1 MLKNS
6 AVGGDLVYMRKTFFD
21 LLKNSEVDVNFELQK
36 LNNLFIQE
44 CCFYRRKSYSL
55 HDLVAENFAKY
66 YKRREHFLSLQE
78 LLNAIYIECF
88 DISKFDKYFLYA
100 EMYVDLISMLDNLDN
115 QDIESQKNL
124 IKSQIE
130 RVISSLGYKFI
141 VIDDRQII
149 VENNVFA
156 NEAAQAVTEFA
167 DVKEALSILEYNHF
181 SNKGN
186 IERKKEI
193 FKKIADLLEPWRKP
207 LNKSN
212 ELKAL
217 LKVNHDK
224 IQALEKLFY
233 MYNKFNIRHNNEDQ
247 MLTELSD
254 WEIESWYDKIYTM
267 SLFVILGKDIAQI
280 LADFNEFVD

>member
-1 MLKNS
+1 M
-6 AVGGDLVYMRKTFFD
+6 VYMRRTFFD
-21 LLKNSEVDVNFELQK
+21 LLKNSKVDVNYELQK
-36 LNNLFIQE
+36 LNNLFIQD
-44 CCFYRRKSYSL
+44 CCFHRRKLYSL

-78 LLNAIYIECF
+78 LLNAIYRECF
-88 DISKFDKYFLYA
+88 NISKFDKYFLYA

-115 QDIESQKNL
+115 QEIESQKNI
-124 IKSQIE
+124 IKTQIE

-156 NEAAQAVTEFA
+156 NEASQAVTEFA
-167 DVKEALSILEYNHF
+167 DIKEALSILEYNHF

-193 FKKIADLLEPWRKP
+193 LKKIADLLEPWRKP
-207 LNKSN
+207 LNKSS
-212 ELKAL
+212 ELKDL
-217 LKVNHDK
+217 LKANNDK

-247 MLTELSD
+247 MLTGLSNQ
-254 WEIESWYDKIYTM
+254 EIESWYDKIYTM
-267 SLFVILGKDIAQI
+267 SLFVILGKDVAQI

>member
-1 MLKNS
+1 
-6 AVGGDLVYMRKTFFD
+6 MRRTFFD
-21 LLKNSEVDVNFELQK
+21 LLKNSKVDVNFELQK

-44 CCFYRRKSYSL
+44 CCFHRRKSYSL

-78 LLNAIYIECF
+78 LLSTIYLECF
-88 DISKFDKYFLYA
+88 DISEFDKYFLYA

-115 QDIESQKNL
+115 QEIESQKNI
-124 IKSQIE
+124 IKTQIE

-167 DVKEALSILEYNHF
+167 DIKEALSILEYNHF

-186 IERKKEI
+186 IERKKELL
-193 FKKIADLLEPWRKP
+193 KKIADLLEPWRKP
-207 LNKSN
+207 LNKSS
-212 ELKAL
+212 ELKDL
-217 LKVNHDK
+217 LKANNDK

-247 MLTELSD
+247 MLTGLSNQ
-254 WEIESWYDKIYTM
+254 EIESWYDKIYTM
-267 SLFVILGKDIAQI
+267 SLFVILGKDVAQI
-280 LADFNEFVD
+280 LADFNKFVD

>member
-1 MLKNS
+1 M
-6 AVGGDLVYMRKTFFD
+6 VYMRRTFFD
-21 LLKNSEVDVNFELQK
+21 LLKNSKVDVNFELQK

-44 CCFYRRKSYSL
+44 CCFHRRKSYSL
-55 HDLVAENFAKY
+55 HDLVAENFVKY

-78 LLNAIYIECF
+78 LLSTIYLECF
-88 DISKFDKYFLYA
+88 DISEFDKYFLYA
-100 EMYVDLISMLDNLDN
+100 EMYVDLISILDNLDN
-115 QDIESQKNL
+115 QEIESQKNI
-124 IKSQIE
+124 IKTQIE

-167 DVKEALSILEYNHF
+167 DIKEALSILEYNHF

-193 FKKIADLLEPWRKP
+193 LKKIADLLEPWRKP
-207 LNKSN
+207 LNKSS
-212 ELKAL
+212 ELKDL
-217 LKVNHDK
+217 LKSNNDK

-247 MLTELSD
+247 MLTGLSNQ
-254 WEIESWYDKIYTM
+254 EIESWYDKIYTM
-267 SLFVILGKDIAQI
+267 SLFVILGKDVAQI
-280 LADFNEFVD
+280 LADFNKFVD

>member
-1 MLKNS
+1 M
-6 AVGGDLVYMRKTFFD
+6 VYMRRTFFD
-21 LLKNSEVDVNFELQK
+21 LLKNSKVDVNFELQK
-36 LNNLFIQE
+36 LNNLFIQD
-44 CCFYRRKSYSL
+44 CCFHRRKSYSL

-78 LLNAIYIECF
+78 LLNAIYLECF
-88 DISKFDKYFLYA
+88 DISEFDKYFLYA

-115 QDIESQKNL
+115 QEIESQKNI
-124 IKSQIE
+124 IKTQIE

-167 DVKEALSILEYNHF
+167 DIKEALSILEYNHF

-193 FKKIADLLEPWRKP
+193 LKKIADLLEPWRKP
-207 LNKSN
+207 LNKSS
-212 ELKAL
+212 ELKDL
-217 LKVNHDK
+217 LKANNDK

-247 MLTELSD
+247 MLTGLSNQ
-254 WEIESWYDKIYTM
+254 EIESWYDKIYTM
-267 SLFVILGKDIAQI
+267 SLFVILGKDVAKI
-280 LADFNEFVD
+280 LADFNEFVN

>member
-1 MLKNS
+1 M
-6 AVGGDLVYMRKTFFD
+6 VYMRRTFFD
-21 LLKNSEVDVNFELQK
+21 LLKNSKVDVNFELQK

-44 CCFYRRKSYSL
+44 CCFHRRKSYSL
-55 HDLVAENFAKY
+55 HDLVAENFVKY
-66 YKRREHFLSLQE
+66 YKRREHFLSLHE
-78 LLNAIYIECF
+78 LLNAIYLECF
-88 DISKFDKYFLYA
+88 NISKFDKYFLYA
-100 EMYVDLISMLDNLDN
+100 EMYVDLISILDNLDN
-115 QDIESQKNL
+115 QEIESQKNI
-124 IKSQIE
+124 IKTQIE

-167 DVKEALSILEYNHF
+167 DIKEALSILEYNHF

-193 FKKIADLLEPWRKP
+193 LKKIADLLEPWRKP
-207 LNKSN
+207 LNKSS
-212 ELKAL
+212 ELKDL
-217 LKVNHDK
+217 LKSNNDK

-247 MLTELSD
+247 MLTGLSNQ
-254 WEIESWYDKIYTM
+254 EIESWYDKIYTM
-267 SLFVILGKDIAQI
+267 SLFVILGKDVAQI
-280 LADFNEFVD
+280 LADFNKFVD

>member
-1 MLKNS
+1 M
-6 AVGGDLVYMRKTFFD
+6 VYMRRTFFD
-21 LLKNSEVDVNFELQK
+21 LLKNSKVDVNFELQK

-44 CCFYRRKSYSL
+44 CCFHRRKSYSL

-78 LLNAIYIECF
+78 LLSAIYLECF
-88 DISKFDKYFLYA
+88 DISEFDKYFLYA

-115 QDIESQKNL
+115 QEIESQKNI
-124 IKSQIE
+124 IKTQIE

-167 DVKEALSILEYNHF
+167 DIKEALSILEYNHF

-186 IERKKEI
+186 IERKKELL
-193 FKKIADLLEPWRKP
+193 KKIADLLEPWRKP
-207 LNKSN
+207 LNKSS
-212 ELKAL
+212 ELKDL
-217 LKVNHDK
+217 LKANNDK

-247 MLTELSD
+247 MLTGLSD
-254 WEIESWYDKIYTM
+254 KEIESWYDKVYTL
-267 SLFVILGKDIAQI
+267 SLFIILGKDVGSI
-280 LADFNEFVD
+280 LSDFEVSFCDNK

>member
-1 MLKNS
+1 M
-6 AVGGDLVYMRKTFFD
+6 VYMRKTFFD
-21 LLKNSEVDVNFELQK
+21 LLKNSKVDVNFELQK

-44 CCFYRRKSYSL
+44 CCFHRRKSYSL
-55 HDLVAENFAKY
+55 HDLVAENFVKY
-66 YKRREHFLSLQE
+66 YKRREHFLSLHE
-78 LLNAIYIECF
+78 LLNAIYLECF
-88 DISKFDKYFLYA
+88 NISKFDKYFLYA
-100 EMYVDLISMLDNLDN
+100 EMYVDLISILDNLDN
-115 QDIESQKNL
+115 QEIESQKNI
-124 IKSQIE
+124 IKTQIE

-167 DVKEALSILEYNHF
+167 DIKEALSILEYNHF

-193 FKKIADLLEPWRKP
+193 LKKIADLLEPWRKP
-207 LNKSN
+207 LNKSS
-212 ELKAL
+212 ELKDL
-217 LKVNHDK
+217 LKSNNDK

-247 MLTELSD
+247 MLTGLSNQ
-254 WEIESWYDKIYTM
+254 EIESWYDKIYTM
-267 SLFVILGKDIAQI
+267 SLFVILGKDVAQI
-280 LADFNEFVD
+280 LADFNKFVD

>member
-1 MLKNS
+1 M
-6 AVGGDLVYMRKTFFD
+6 VYMRRTFFD
-21 LLKNSEVDVNFELQK
+21 LLKNSKVDVNFELQK
-36 LNNLFIQE
+36 LNNLFMQD
-44 CCFYRRKSYSL
+44 CCFHRRKSYSL
-55 HDLVAENFAKY
+55 HDLVAENFVKY
-66 YKRREHFLSLQE
+66 YKRREHFLSLHE
-78 LLNAIYIECF
+78 LLNAIYLECF
-88 DISKFDKYFLYA
+88 NISKFDKYFLYA
-100 EMYVDLISMLDNLDN
+100 EMYVDLISILDNLDN
-115 QDIESQKNL
+115 QEIESQKNI
-124 IKSQIE
+124 IKTQIE

-167 DVKEALSILEYNHF
+167 DIKEALSILEYNHF

-193 FKKIADLLEPWRKP
+193 LKKIADLLEPWRKP
-207 LNKSN
+207 LNKSS
-212 ELKAL
+212 ELKDL
-217 LKVNHDK
+217 LKSNNDK

-247 MLTELSD
+247 MLTGLSNQ
-254 WEIESWYDKIYTM
+254 EIESWYDKIYTM
-267 SLFVILGKDIAQI
+267 SLFVILGKDVAQI

>member
-1 MLKNS
+1 M
-6 AVGGDLVYMRKTFFD
+6 VYMRRTFFD
-21 LLKNSEVDVNFELQK
+21 LLKNSKVDVNFELQK

-44 CCFYRRKSYSL
+44 CCFHRRKSYSL

-78 LLNAIYIECF
+78 LLSTIYLECF
-88 DISKFDKYFLYA
+88 DISEFDKYFLYA

-115 QDIESQKNL
+115 QEIESQKNI
-124 IKSQIE
+124 IKTQIE

-167 DVKEALSILEYNHF
+167 DIKEALSILEYNHF

-186 IERKKEI
+186 IERKS
-193 FKKIADLLEPWRKP
+193 FLRKLQIYWSP
-207 LNKSN
+207 GENHLIN
-212 ELKAL
+212 L
-217 LKVNHDK
+217 VN
-224 IQALEKLFY
+224 
-233 MYNKFNIRHNNEDQ
+233 
-247 MLTELSD
+247 
-254 WEIESWYDKIYTM
+254 
-267 SLFVILGKDIAQI
+267 
-280 LADFNEFVD
+280 

>member
-1 MLKNS
+1 M
-6 AVGGDLVYMRKTFFD
+6 VYMRRTFFD
-21 LLKNSEVDVNFELQK
+21 LLKNSKVDVNFELQK

-44 CCFYRRKSYSL
+44 CCFHRRKSYSL
-55 HDLVAENFAKY
+55 HDLVAENFVKY
-66 YKRREHFLSLQE
+66 YKRREHFLSLHE
-78 LLNAIYIECF
+78 LLNAIYLECF
-88 DISKFDKYFLYA
+88 NISKFDKYFLYA
-100 EMYVDLISMLDNLDN
+100 EMYVDLISILDNLNN
-115 QDIESQKNL
+115 QEIESQKNI
-124 IKSQIE
+124 IKTQIE

-167 DVKEALSILEYNHF
+167 DIKEALSILEYNHF

-193 FKKIADLLEPWRKP
+193 LKKIADLLEPWRKP
-207 LNKSN
+207 LNKSS
-212 ELKAL
+212 ELKDL
-217 LKVNHDK
+217 LKSNNDK

-247 MLTELSD
+247 MLTGLSNQ
-254 WEIESWYDKIYTM
+254 EIESWYDKIYTM
-267 SLFVILGKDIAQI
+267 SLFVILGKDVAQI
-280 LADFNEFVD
+280 LADFNKFVD

>member
-1 MLKNS
+1 M
-6 AVGGDLVYMRKTFFD
+6 VYMRRTFFD
-21 LLKNSEVDVNFELQK
+21 LLKNSKVDVNFELQK
-36 LNNLFIQE
+36 LNNLFIQD
-44 CCFYRRKSYSL
+44 CCFHRRKSYSL
-55 HDLVAENFAKY
+55 HDLVADNFAKY

-78 LLNAIYIECF
+78 LLNAIYLECF
-88 DISKFDKYFLYA
+88 DISEFDKYFLYA

-115 QDIESQKNL
+115 QEIESQKNI
-124 IKSQIE
+124 IKTQIE

-156 NEAAQAVTEFA
+156 NEAAQAVTAFA
-167 DVKEALSILEYNHF
+167 DIKEALSILEYNHF

-193 FKKIADLLEPWRKP
+193 LKKIADLLEPWRKP
-207 LNKSN
+207 LNKSS
-212 ELKAL
+212 ELKDL
-217 LKVNHDK
+217 LKANNDK

-247 MLTELSD
+247 MLTGLSNQ
-254 WEIESWYDKIYTM
+254 EIESWYDKIYTM
-267 SLFVILGKDIAQI
+267 SLFVILGKDVAQI

>member
-1 MLKNS
+1 M
-6 AVGGDLVYMRKTFFD
+6 VYMRRTFFD
-21 LLKNSEVDVNFELQK
+21 LLKNSKVDVNFELQK
-36 LNNLFIQE
+36 LNNLFIQD
-44 CCFYRRKSYSL
+44 CCFHRRKSYSL

-78 LLNAIYIECF
+78 LLNAIYLECF
-88 DISKFDKYFLYA
+88 DISEFDKYFLYA

-115 QDIESQKNL
+115 QEIESQKNI
-124 IKSQIE
+124 IKTQIE

-156 NEAAQAVTEFA
+156 NEAAQAGTAFA
-167 DVKEALSILEYNHF
+167 DIKEALSILEYNHF

-193 FKKIADLLEPWRKP
+193 LKKIADLLEPWRKP
-207 LNKSN
+207 LNKSS
-212 ELKAL
+212 ELKDL
-217 LKVNHDK
+217 LKANNDK

-247 MLTELSD
+247 MLTGLSNQ
-254 WEIESWYDKIYTM
+254 EIESWYDKIYTM
-267 SLFVILGKDIAQI
+267 SLFVILGKDVAKI
-280 LADFNEFVD
+280 LADFNKFVN

>member
-1 MLKNS
+1 M
-6 AVGGDLVYMRKTFFD
+6 VFMRRTFFD

-36 LNNLFIQE
+36 LNNLFIQD
-44 CCFYRRKSYSL
+44 CCFHRRKSYSL
-55 HDLVAENFAKY
+55 HDLVAENFAKC

-78 LLNAIYIECF
+78 LLSAIYRECF
-88 DISKFDKYFLYA
+88 NISKFDKYFLYA

-115 QDIESQKNL
+115 QDIESQKNI
-124 IKSQIE
+124 IKTQIE

-156 NEAAQAVTEFA
+156 NEAAQVVTEFA
-167 DVKEALSILEYNHF
+167 DIKEALSILEYNHF

-186 IERKKEI
+186 VERKKEI
-193 FKKIADLLEPWRKP
+193 LKKIADLLEPWRKP
-207 LNKSN
+207 LNKSS
-212 ELKAL
+212 ELKDL
-217 LKVNHDK
+217 LKANNDK
-224 IQALEKLFY
+224 ILALEKLFY
-233 MYNKFNIRHNNEDQ
+233 MYNKFNIRHNNENQ
-247 MLTELSD
+247 MLTGLSD

>member
-1 MLKNS
+1 M
-6 AVGGDLVYMRKTFFD
+6 VYMRRTFFD
-21 LLKNSEVDVNFELQK
+21 LLKNSKVDVNFELQK

-44 CCFYRRKSYSL
+44 CCFHRRKSYSL

-78 LLNAIYIECF
+78 LLSAIYLECF
-88 DISKFDKYFLYA
+88 DISEFDKYFLYA

-115 QDIESQKNL
+115 QEIESQKNI
-124 IKSQIE
+124 IKTQIE

-167 DVKEALSILEYNHF
+167 DIKEALSILEYNHF

-186 IERKKEI
+186 IERKKELL
-193 FKKIADLLEPWRKP
+193 KKIADLLEPWRKP
-207 LNKSN
+207 LNKSS
-212 ELKAL
+212 ELKDL
-217 LKVNHDK
+217 LKANNDK

-247 MLTELSD
+247 ILTGLSNQ
-254 WEIESWYDKIYTM
+254 EIESWYDKIYTM
-267 SLFVILGKDIAQI
+267 SLFVILGKDVAQI
-280 LADFNEFVD
+280 LADFNKFVD

>member
-1 MLKNS
+1 MLENS
-6 AVGGDLVYMRKTFFD
+6 VVWGDMVYMRRTFFD
-21 LLKNSEVDVNFELQK
+21 LLKNSKVDVNFELQK
-36 LNNLFIQE
+36 LNNLFIQD
-44 CCFYRRKSYSL
+44 CCFHRRKSYSL

-66 YKRREHFLSLQE
+66 YKRREYFLSLQE
-78 LLNAIYIECF
+78 LLTAIYRECF
-88 DISKFDKYFLYA
+88 NISKFDKYFLYA
-100 EMYVDLISMLDNLDN
+100 EMYVDLISILDNLDN
-115 QDIESQKNL
+115 QEIESQKNI
-124 IKSQIE
+124 IKTQIE

-167 DVKEALSILEYNHF
+167 DIKEALSILEYNHF

-193 FKKIADLLEPWRKP
+193 LKKIADLLEPWRKP
-207 LNKSN
+207 LNKSS
-212 ELKAL
+212 ELKDL
-217 LKVNHDK
+217 LKVNNDK

-233 MYNKFNIRHNNEDQ
+233 MYNKFNIRHNNENQ
-247 MLTELSD
+247 MLTGLSNQ
-254 WEIESWYDKIYTM
+254 EIESWYDKIYTM
-267 SLFVILGKDIAQI
+267 SLFVILGKDVAQI

>member
-1 MLKNS
+1 
-6 AVGGDLVYMRKTFFD
+6 MRRTFFD
-21 LLKNSEVDVNFELQK
+21 LLKNSKVDVNFELQK
-36 LNNLFIQE
+36 LNNLFMQD
-44 CCFYRRKSYSL
+44 CCFHRRKSYSL
-55 HDLVAENFAKY
+55 HDLVAENFVKY
-66 YKRREHFLSLQE
+66 YKRREHFLSLHE
-78 LLNAIYIECF
+78 LLNAIYLECF
-88 DISKFDKYFLYA
+88 NISKFDKYFLYA
-100 EMYVDLISMLDNLDN
+100 EMYVDLISILDNLDN
-115 QDIESQKNL
+115 QEIESQKNI
-124 IKSQIE
+124 IKTQIE

-167 DVKEALSILEYNHF
+167 DIKEALSILEYNHF

-193 FKKIADLLEPWRKP
+193 LKKIADLLEPWRKP
-207 LNKSN
+207 LNKSS
-212 ELKAL
+212 ELKDL
-217 LKVNHDK
+217 LKSNNDK

-247 MLTELSD
+247 MLTGLSNQ
-254 WEIESWYDKIYTM
+254 EIESWYDKIYTM
-267 SLFVILGKDIAQI
+267 SLFVILGKDVAQI

>member
-1 MLKNS
+1 M
-6 AVGGDLVYMRKTFFD
+6 VYMRRTFFD
-21 LLKNSEVDVNFELQK
+21 LLKNSKVDVNFELQK

-44 CCFYRRKSYSL
+44 CCFHRRKSYSL
-55 HDLVAENFAKY
+55 HDLVAENFVKY

-78 LLNAIYIECF
+78 LLNTIYKECF
-88 DISKFDKYFLYA
+88 GISKFDKYFLYA

-115 QDIESQKNL
+115 QDIESQKNI

-167 DVKEALSILEYNHF
+167 DIKEALSILEYNHF

-186 IERKKEI
+186 IGRKKEI
-193 FKKIADLLEPWRKP
+193 LIKIAALLEPWRKS
-207 LNKSN
+207 LEKND
-212 ELKAL
+212 ELKGVLKLNSNKVLAL
-217 LKVNHDK
+217 D
-224 IQALEKLFY
+224 KLFW
-233 MYNKFNIRHNNEDQ
+233 MYNNCNIRHNDNKQ
-247 MLTELSD
+247 KLTNFSME
-254 WEIESWYDKIYTM
+254 EIECWNDKIYT
-267 SLFVILGKDIAQI
+267 
-280 LADFNEFVD
+280 

>member
-1 MLKNS
+1 M
-6 AVGGDLVYMRKTFFD
+6 VYMRRTFFD
-21 LLKNSEVDVNFELQK
+21 LLKNSKVDVNFELQK
-36 LNNLFIQE
+36 LNNLFIQD
-44 CCFYRRKSYSL
+44 CCFHRRKSYSL

-78 LLNAIYIECF
+78 LLNAIYLECF
-88 DISKFDKYFLYA
+88 DISEFDKYFLYA

-115 QDIESQKNL
+115 QEIESQKNI
-124 IKSQIE
+124 IKTQIE

-156 NEAAQAVTEFA
+156 NEAAQAVTAFA
-167 DVKEALSILEYNHF
+167 DIKEALSILEYNHF

-193 FKKIADLLEPWRKP
+193 LKKIADLLEPWRKP
-207 LNKSN
+207 LNKSS
-212 ELKAL
+212 ELKDL
-217 LKVNHDK
+217 LKANNDK

-247 MLTELSD
+247 MLTGLSNQ
-254 WEIESWYDKIYTM
+254 EIESWYDKIYTM
-267 SLFVILGKDIAQI
+267 SLFVILGKDVAKI
-280 LADFNEFVD
+280 LADFNKFVD

>member
-1 MLKNS
+1 
-6 AVGGDLVYMRKTFFD
+6 MRRTFFD
-21 LLKNSEVDVNFELQK
+21 LLKNSKVDVNFELQK
-36 LNNLFIQE
+36 LNNLFIQD
-44 CCFYRRKSYSL
+44 CCFHRRKSYSL

-78 LLNAIYIECF
+78 LLNAIYLECF
-88 DISKFDKYFLYA
+88 DISEFDKYFLYA

-115 QDIESQKNL
+115 QEIESQKNI
-124 IKSQIE
+124 IKTQIE

-156 NEAAQAVTEFA
+156 NEAAQAVTAFA
-167 DVKEALSILEYNHF
+167 DIKEALSILEYNHF

-193 FKKIADLLEPWRKP
+193 LKKIADLLEPWRKP
-207 LNKSN
+207 LNKSS
-212 ELKAL
+212 ELKDL
-217 LKVNHDK
+217 LKANNDK

-247 MLTELSD
+247 MLTGLSNQ
-254 WEIESWYDKIYTM
+254 EIESWYDKIYTM
-267 SLFVILGKDIAQI
+267 SLFVILGKDVAKI
-280 LADFNEFVD
+280 LADFNKFVN

>member
-1 MLKNS
+1 M
-6 AVGGDLVYMRKTFFD
+6 VYMRRTFFD
-21 LLKNSEVDVNFELQK
+21 LLKNSKVDVNFELQK
-36 LNNLFIQE
+36 LNNLFIQD
-44 CCFYRRKSYSL
+44 CCFHRRKSYSL

-78 LLNAIYIECF
+78 LLNAIYLECF
-88 DISKFDKYFLYA
+88 DISEFDKYFLYA

-115 QDIESQKNL
+115 QEIESQKNI
-124 IKSQIE
+124 IKTQIE

-156 NEAAQAVTEFA
+156 NEAAQAVTAFA
-167 DVKEALSILEYNHF
+167 DIKEALSILEYNHF

-193 FKKIADLLEPWRKP
+193 LKKIADILEPWRKP
-207 LNKSN
+207 LNKSS
-212 ELKAL
+212 ELKDL
-217 LKVNHDK
+217 LKANNDK

-247 MLTELSD
+247 MLTGLSNQ
-254 WEIESWYDKIYTM
+254 EIESWYDKIYTM
-267 SLFVILGKDIAQI
+267 SLFVILGKDVAKI
-280 LADFNEFVD
+280 LADFNKFVN

>member
-1 MLKNS
+1 
-6 AVGGDLVYMRKTFFD
+6 MRRTFFD
-21 LLKNSEVDVNFELQK
+21 LLKNSKVDVNFELQK
-36 LNNLFIQE
+36 LNNLFIQD
-44 CCFYRRKSYSL
+44 CCFHRRKSYSL
-55 HDLVAENFAKY
+55 HDLIAENFAKY

-78 LLNAIYIECF
+78 LLNAIYLECF
-88 DISKFDKYFLYA
+88 DISEFDKYFLYA

-115 QDIESQKNL
+115 QEIESQKNI
-124 IKSQIE
+124 IKTQIE

-156 NEAAQAVTEFA
+156 NEAAQAVTAFA
-167 DVKEALSILEYNHF
+167 DIKEALSILEYNHF

-193 FKKIADLLEPWRKP
+193 LKKIADLLEPWRKP
-207 LNKSN
+207 LNKSS
-212 ELKAL
+212 ELKDL
-217 LKVNHDK
+217 LKANNDK

-247 MLTELSD
+247 MLTGLSNQ
-254 WEIESWYDKIYTM
+254 EIESWYDKIYTM
-267 SLFVILGKDIAQI
+267 SLFVILGKDVAKI
-280 LADFNEFVD
+280 LADFNKFVN

>member
-1 MLKNS
+1 M
-6 AVGGDLVYMRKTFFD
+6 VYMRRTFFD
-21 LLKNSEVDVNFELQK
+21 LLKNSKVDVNFELQK

-44 CCFYRRKSYSL
+44 CCFHRRKSYSL

-78 LLNAIYIECF
+78 LLNAIYLECF

-115 QDIESQKNL
+115 QEIESQKNI
-124 IKSQIE
+124 IKTQIE

-167 DVKEALSILEYNHF
+167 DIKEALSILEYNHF

-193 FKKIADLLEPWRKP
+193 LKKIADLLEPWRKP
-207 LNKSN
+207 LNKSS
-212 ELKAL
+212 ELKDL
-217 LKVNHDK
+217 LKSNNDK

-247 MLTELSD
+247 MLTGLSNQ
-254 WEIESWYDKIYTM
+254 EIESWYDKIYTM
-267 SLFVILGKDIAQI
+267 SLFVILGKDVAQI

>member
-1 MLKNS
+1 M
-6 AVGGDLVYMRKTFFD
+6 VYMRRTFFD
-21 LLKNSEVDVNFELQK
+21 LLKNSKVDVNFELQK
-36 LNNLFIQE
+36 LNNLFIQD
-44 CCFYRRKSYSL
+44 CCFHRRKSYSL

-78 LLNAIYIECF
+78 LLNAIYLECF
-88 DISKFDKYFLYA
+88 DISEFDKYFLYA
-100 EMYVDLISMLDNLDN
+100 EMFVDLISMLDNLDN
-115 QDIESQKNL
+115 QEIESQKN
-124 IKSQIE
+124 IINTQIE

-156 NEAAQAVTEFA
+156 NEAAQAVTAFA
-167 DVKEALSILEYNHF
+167 DIKEALSILEYNHF

-193 FKKIADLLEPWRKP
+193 LKKIADLLEPWRKP
-207 LNKSN
+207 LNKSS
-212 ELKAL
+212 ELKDL
-217 LKVNHDK
+217 LKANNDK

-247 MLTELSD
+247 MLTGLSNQ
-254 WEIESWYDKIYTM
+254 EIESWYDKIYTM
-267 SLFVILGKDIAQI
+267 SLFVILGKDVAKI
-280 LADFNEFVD
+280 LADFNKFVN

>member
-1 MLKNS
+1 M
-6 AVGGDLVYMRKTFFD
+6 VYMRRTFFD
-21 LLKNSEVDVNFELQK
+21 LLKNSKVDVNFELQK
-36 LNNLFIQE
+36 LNNLFIQD
-44 CCFYRRKSYSL
+44 CCFHRRKSYSL

-78 LLNAIYIECF
+78 LLNAIYLECF
-88 DISKFDKYFLYA
+88 DISEFDKYFLYA

-115 QDIESQKNL
+115 QEIESQKNI
-124 IKSQIE
+124 IKTQIE

-156 NEAAQAVTEFA
+156 NEAAQAVTAFA
-167 DVKEALSILEYNHF
+167 DIKEALSILEYNHF

-193 FKKIADLLEPWRKP
+193 LKKIADLLEPWRKP
-207 LNKSN
+207 LNKSS
-212 ELKAL
+212 ELKDL
-217 LKVNHDK
+217 LKANNDK

-247 MLTELSD
+247 MLTGLSNQ
-254 WEIESWYDKIYTM
+254 EIESWYDKIYTI
-267 SLFVILGKDIAQI
+267 SLFVILGKDVAKI
-280 LADFNEFVD
+280 LADFNKFVN

>member
-1 MLKNS
+1 
-6 AVGGDLVYMRKTFFD
+6 MRRTFFD
-21 LLKNSEVDVNFELQK
+21 LLKDSEVDVNTELRK
-36 LNNLFIQE
+36 LNDLFRQD
-44 CCFYRRKSYSL
+44 CCYYRGKSFSL
-55 HDLVAENFAKY
+55 YDLVSSNFAKY
-66 YKRREHFLSLQE
+66 YKRREHFLSLVE
-78 LLNAIYIECF
+78 LLNAVYIECF
-88 DISKFDKYFLYA
+88 DISEFDKYFLYS
-100 EMYVDLISMLDNLDN
+100 EMYIDLITLLDDLGNE
-115 QDIESQKNL
+115 DIESQKQV
-124 IKSQIE
+124 IKYQIE
-130 RVISSLGYKFI
+130 KVISSLGYKFI
-141 VIDDRQII
+141 VVDDRQII

-193 FKKIADLLEPWRKP
+193 LKKIADLLEPWRKP

-254 WEIESWYDKIYTM
+254 KEIESWYDKVYKL
-267 SLFVILGKDIAQI
+267 SLFIILGKDVGSI
-280 LADFNEFVD
+280 LSDFEVSFCDNK

>member
-1 MLKNS
+1 
-6 AVGGDLVYMRKTFFD
+6 MRRTFFD
-21 LLKNSEVDVNFELQK
+21 LLKNSKVDVNFELQK

-44 CCFYRRKSYSL
+44 CCFHRRKSYSL

-78 LLNAIYIECF
+78 LLSAIYLECF
-88 DISKFDKYFLYA
+88 DISEFDKYFLYA

-115 QDIESQKNL
+115 QEIESQKNI
-124 IKSQIE
+124 IKTQIE

-167 DVKEALSILEYNHF
+167 DIKEALSILEYNHF

-186 IERKKEI
+186 IERKKELL
-193 FKKIADLLEPWRKP
+193 KKIADLLEPWRKP
-207 LNKSN
+207 LNKSS
-212 ELKAL
+212 ELKDL
-217 LKVNHDK
+217 LKANNDK

-233 MYNKFNIRHNNEDQ
+233 MYNKFNIRHNNENQ
-247 MLTELSD
+247 MLTGLSNQ
-254 WEIESWYDKIYTM
+254 EIESWYDKIYTM
-267 SLFVILGKDIAQI
+267 SLFVILGKDVAQI
-280 LADFNEFVD
+280 LADFNKFVD